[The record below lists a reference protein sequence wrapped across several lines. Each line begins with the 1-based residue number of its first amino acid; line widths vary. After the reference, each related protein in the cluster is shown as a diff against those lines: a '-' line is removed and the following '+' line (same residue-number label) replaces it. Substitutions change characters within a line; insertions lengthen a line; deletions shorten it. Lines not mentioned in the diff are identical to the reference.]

1 MNESA
6 ITTGQVMSPIL
17 QKDDK
22 SQKGKEEDK
31 IIMPA
36 GSSFE

>member
-1 MNESA
+1 MNDST
-6 ITTGQVMSPIL
+6 ISTGQANSPFN
-17 QKDDK
+17 KDDK
-22 SQKGKEEDK
+22 SQNGKEEDK